1 MFFPS
6 MSAKFLSAMQPFIL
20 LILIFSQILTFL
32 NDRIGDFGHYVQH
45 FNIKRI
51 CLKRICLRLMLGD
64 VLF

>member
-1 MFFPS
+1 MLFPYT
-6 MSAKFLSAMQPFIL
+6 SAKFLSAMQPFIL

-32 NDRIGDFGHYVQH
+32 NDRIGDFSHYVQH

-51 CLKRICLRLMLGD
+51 CLRLILGD